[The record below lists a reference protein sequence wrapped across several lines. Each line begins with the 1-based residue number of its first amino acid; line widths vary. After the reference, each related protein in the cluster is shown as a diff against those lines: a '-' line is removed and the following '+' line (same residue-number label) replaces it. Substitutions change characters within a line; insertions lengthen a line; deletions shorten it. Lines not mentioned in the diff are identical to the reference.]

1 MDDEAKGYNT
11 GDDAP
16 YFTEAESRFPRT
28 GKTYEP
34 TFLLTGERPKEGV
47 NPRLEFARMITT
59 NIQFSRATVNLIWGK
74 LMSLGFVE
82 PWDSFDLARIDPKN
96 PPSKPWTIQPT
107 YPELMEA
114 MAEDFR
120 ANNFSM
126 HHLMKTIMKSN
137 AYQLSS

>member
-1 MDDEAKGYNT
+1 MMARDTWSPSICSCRRENGKSSPGKR
-11 GDDAP
+11 
-16 YFTEAESRFPRT
+16 RFSEKFGWWVSTTSSLTNWLWMTRPR
-28 GKTYEP
+28 
-34 TFLLTGERPKEGV
+34 
-47 NPRLEFARMITT
+47 
-59 NIQFSRATVNLIWGK
+59 
-74 LMSLGFVE
+74 
-82 PWDSFDLARIDPKN
+82 DSFDLARIDPKN

-137 AYQLSS
+137 AYQLSSKFPEKWSDKYTPYYARKFLRVM